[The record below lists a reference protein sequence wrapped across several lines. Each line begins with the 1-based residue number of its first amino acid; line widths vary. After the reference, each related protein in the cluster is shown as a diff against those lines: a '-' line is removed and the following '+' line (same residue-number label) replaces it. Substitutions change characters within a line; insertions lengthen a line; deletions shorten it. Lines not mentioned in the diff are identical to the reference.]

1 MWEVSWNHIM
11 GNIEDQGDEF
21 GMCYVEGDPL
31 EALRKTDYIVSS
43 AK

>member
-1 MWEVSWNHIM
+1 M
-11 GNIEDQGDEF
+11 GNIEEQGEEF

-31 EALRKTDYIVSS
+31 KTLRKTEYIVSS